1 MESREYKTITGHM
14 HNAAYEA
21 YESYVD
27 NKEKIVINVEI
38 DSDVITFYEYL
49 NEDTCFEET
58 IYYNLS
64 RYTPVTITYHED
76 IITIKEPVAYV
87 DKFDTSKGFIYEDA
101 KFKYNKIDSIEI
113 TGDGLEDLV
122 RDRQI
127 SDKLISEIKDI
138 ISPVKGSLTKTE
150 DKLVIK
156 LPIQG
161 KTYTMELYE
170 PTCGGYRAFYVGYDY
185 LQPWG
190 DTQDNSDGIVK
201 YEIQEAVDYILK
213 NK

>member
-1 MESREYKTITGHM
+1 MESREYKTITGRM
-14 HNAAYEA
+14 YNDTYETC
-21 YESYVD
+21 ESYVD
-27 NKEKIVINVEI
+27 GKSKIVINVET

-49 NEDTCFEET
+49 NENTIFEET
-58 IYYNLS
+58 VYYGLD
-64 RYTPVTITYHED
+64 RYTLVTITYHED
-76 IITIKEPVAYV
+76 IITIKEPVAYF
-87 DKFDTSKGFIYEDA
+87 DKFDTSKGFIYEDTE
-101 KFKYNKIDSIEI
+101 FKYNKIDSIEI
-113 TGDGLEDLV
+113 TGNGREDLI

-138 ISPVKGSLTKTE
+138 IAPVDGSLTKTE

-156 LPIQG
+156 LPIQD

-170 PTCGGYRAFYVGYDY
+170 PSYGGYRAFYVGYDY

-190 DTQDNSDGIVK
+190 STEDNSDGLIKDEV
-201 YEIQEAVDYILK
+201 QEAVDYILN